1 MSKPDVA
8 VMDYG
13 VGNLLSVRRALE
25 HCGAEVTVT
34 GDRGALL
41 SASRVILP
49 GVGAFA
55 NGMAELRARGL
66 DEVTREIAARGV
78 PLLGICLG
86 MQMLLGESEEF
97 GITPGLG
104 LIPGRV
110 VSVPTVTASGNS
122 QKIPHIGWNALVLP
136 PGRPSWAET
145 VLRRVQPGD
154 SVYFVHSF
162 MAQPADIQHRIA
174 DCSYG
179 GVAISAVI
187 GNRNVLG
194 CQFHPEKSGTVG
206 LNILQAFLAPAEDA
220 RRCPERTAL
229 ELLIKS

>member
-1 MSKPDVA
+1 MSRPDVA
-8 VMDYG
+8 VVDYG

-34 GDRGALL
+34 GDRHALL

-55 NGMAELRARGL
+55 NGMAELRTRGL
-66 DEVTREIAARGV
+66 DEVTREIAAMGV

-86 MQMLLGESEEF
+86 MQMLLDESEEF

-110 VSVPTVTASGNS
+110 IPVPPVTVSGDP
-122 QKIPHIGWNALVLP
+122 QKIPHIGWNALALP
-136 PGRPSWAET
+136 PGRSSWADT
-145 VLRRVQPGD
+145 VLRRVRPGD

-162 MAQPADIQHRIA
+162 MAEPADLRHRVA
-174 DCSYG
+174 NCSYG
-179 GVAISAVI
+179 GVTISAVI

-194 CQFHPEKSGTVG
+194 CQFHPEKSGAVG
-206 LNILQAFLAPAEDA
+206 LNILQAFLSLAETPAVAESGA
-220 RRCPERTAL
+220 AS
-229 ELLIKS
+229 K